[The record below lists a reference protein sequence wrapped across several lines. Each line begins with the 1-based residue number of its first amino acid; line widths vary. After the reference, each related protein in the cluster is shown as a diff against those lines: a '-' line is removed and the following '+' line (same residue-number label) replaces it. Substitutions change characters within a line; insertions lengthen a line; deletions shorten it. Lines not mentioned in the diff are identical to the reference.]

1 MSNPCEPIVT
11 PKSKM
16 FKPQVSVTCQ
26 HECSQDCQPQNVLNE
41 NISFEVIK
49 CLSQAITRCEH
60 VVAGSLPKES
70 KIVQSL
76 NVPVFSPNRVID
88 YEKTL
93 NDNVSQEVGELKEEL
108 APEFKNENKLMVN
121 DVETKVVVSKTCRG
135 LSVSSDPETGSHVT
149 DSVSLPASSCRLDSI
164 YPFKGDSFDI
174 SVTIEDFKFPAL
186 IDTGAAVT
194 AISSQVWDKYLS
206 HKNCCLDSSSTSRAT
221 SVRGSPLSVLGKVWL
236 NFVIKSDVFPFEA
249 YFIKDLTHS
258 VVLGR
263 DFLQKYCSIINFME
277 NVIEFSHPE
286 DPLPFADSF
295 GDDLDAEVFD
305 NCILSVHAD
314 NSFAILA
321 LSEVVVVG
329 RLSSMPKG
337 VNTSASEIY
346 GLVTPKSDL
355 PHRYSVFG
363 ASELVKVSNDV
374 TIPVRMVNPS
384 AQPVKIFR
392 RTKLADFERV
402 DNDLATFEI
411 GRNSPSLDA
420 QCNSSD
426 DRQQPKDY
434 SEFPDFS
441 NNILN
446 DDEKVKFKNLLTNVV
461 MFLLFLGIS

>member
-1 MSNPCEPIVT
+1 M
-11 PKSKM
+11 
-16 FKPQVSVTCQ
+16 
-26 HECSQDCQPQNVLNE
+26 
-41 NISFEVIK
+41 FEVIK

-186 IDTGAAVT
+186 IDTGAAVI
-194 AISSQVWDKYLS
+194 AISTQVWDKYLS
-206 HKNCCLDSSSTSRAT
+206 HKSCCLDSSSTSRVT
-221 SVRGSPLSVLGKVWL
+221 SVSGSPLSVLGKVWL

-249 YFIKDLTHS
+249 YVIKDLTHD

-277 NVIEFSHPE
+277 NIIEFSHPE

-314 NSFAILA
+314 NSFTIPAQ
-321 LSEVVVVG
+321 SEVVVVG

-355 PHRYSVFG
+355 PHSYSVFG
-363 ASELVKVSNDV
+363 SSELVKVSSDV

-411 GRNSPSLDA
+411 GKNSPSSDA
-420 QCNSSD
+420 QRNSSD